1 MAAAWKMSKY
11 GVFSGLYFPA
21 LGPEITPYLGTS
33 HTVEVEIKS
42 NGTIITSNNIHTLT
56 DDKLSKD
63 S

>member
-1 MAAAWKMSKY
+1 MSKY

-21 LGPEITPYLGTS
+21 LGPEITPY
-33 HTVEVEIKS
+33 TVEVEIKS

>member
-1 MAAAWKMSKY
+1 MSKD